1 MLDEEGMENIIT
13 ALEHRDRISGIYF
26 TNVNDSA
33 LRKVA
38 SVMNELH
45 PLLTD
50 IHIGSTDGWV
60 PALPETFLGGSAP
73 RLRSFV
79 LSGIPF
85 PTLPKFILSATH
97 IIHLGLFDIPLS
109 GYISPEIMAACLAAL
124 PSLEYLVIGCRFH
137 YPRPRPIDPPPLT
150 PAVLP
155 SLTDLSFRGASEYFE
170 DFLAQTYIPQLN
182 SLNILFFNDPIFDLP
197 QLRSLVVG
205 GEGLRPHSLAWFI
218 LDFHKVEIILGS
230 PPRIVF
236 AILDWDQHLS
246 LLAEVCTQNL
256 PVLSF
261 VEQLSICD
269 PLLASMSWGHEM
281 SPFQWH
287 ELFLPFIAVRD
298 LYVSWQLVPF
308 VAVAFK
314 ELTGERSMEV
324 LPALDRLFLEGFQP
338 SGDVQGAIEPFISSR
353 QLYGR
358 PVVIH
363 SERPPPEPS
372 NHPLRN

>member
-13 ALEHRDRISGIYF
+13 ALEHRDRISGIHF
-26 TNVNDSA
+26 TNVNGSA
-33 LRKVA
+33 LRKLA

-50 IHIGSTDGWV
+50 IHIESTDGWV

-73 RLRSFV
+73 HLRSFV

-109 GYISPEIMAACLAAL
+109 GFILPEVMAACLAAL
-124 PSLEYLVIGCRFH
+124 PNLEHLVIGCRFQ
-137 YPRPRPIDPPPLT
+137 YPRPPQIDLPPLT

-155 SLTDLSFRGASEYFE
+155 SLTDLSFKGASEYFE
-170 DFLAQTYIPQLN
+170 DFLARTYIPQLN
-182 SLNILFFNDPIFDLP
+182 SLNILFFEDPIFDLP

-205 GEGLRPHSLAWFI
+205 GEGLKPHSLAWFM
-218 LDFHKVEIILGS
+218 LDVHKVEIILGS

-236 AILDWDQHLS
+236 GILEWDQQLS
-246 LLAEVCTQNL
+246 SLAEVCTQNL
-256 PVLSF
+256 PVLSS
-261 VEQLSICD
+261 VEQLSICNH
-269 PLLASMSWGHEM
+269 LLASMDWRAEM
-281 SPFQWH
+281 SSLQWH
-287 ELFLPFIAVRD
+287 QLFLPFIAVRD
-298 LYVSWQLVPF
+298 LYVSEQLVPF
-308 VAVAFK
+308 ATAALT

-324 LPALDRLFLEGFQP
+324 LPALNRLFLEGFQP
-338 SGDVQGAIEPFISSR
+338 SGDVQEAFGPFISSR

-372 NHPLRN
+372 NHPFRN